1 MTSNEHVAG
10 AFAAGCRPLEAGTWR
25 RGIVCL
31 ALGLGAGGACLAQ
44 ETPVG
49 ILMAHIRMQGFTCDE
64 PRSAE
69 RDAKASKPN
78 VTVWTLVCANAT
90 YRVIL
95 IPDMK
100 ARIEIKK
107 NSAGN

>member
-1 MTSNEHVAG
+1 MASNEHVAG
-10 AFAAGCRPLEAGTWR
+10 AFVTGCRPLEAGTWR
-25 RGIVCL
+25 CGIICL

-49 ILMAHIRMQGFTCDE
+49 ILMAHIRMQGFACDE
-64 PRSAE
+64 PRNAE

-78 VTVWTLVCANAT
+78 VTVWVLSCGNAR
-90 YRVIL
+90 YRVTL

-100 ARIEIKK
+100 SRVEVIK
-107 NSAGN
+107 